1 MMIQL
6 AHLDKRYGK
15 NQVFHDLN
23 LALEN
28 GIYALLGPNGAGKST
43 LMNLLTRRIK
53 PDAGNIL
60 ADGISIEQ
68 LGNQYLKTL
77 GYMPQQQ
84 PLPGYFSCAN
94 FLYYIAALKEM
105 EQRDADEQIQAVLKE
120 VNLWDRRD
128 DKIRSLSGG
137 MKQRLLIAQAL
148 LGDPDLIILDEP
160 TAGLDPQERI
170 RIRNLVGSLRR
181 DRIIL
186 IATHVVQDIECIAD
200 HILFIRKG
208 EISENISPWEL
219 HEKMPC
225 EVYEVLRPFGSNPA
239 KELPFKISM
248 MNQTNQGLRIRILAK
263 EKPFPDAIQ
272 QDPSLEDM
280 YLAFFGEDGMP

>member
-1 MMIQL
+1 MIIQL
-6 AHLDKRYGK
+6 VHLDKSYGK
-15 NQVFHDLN
+15 NPVFRDLN
-23 LALEN
+23 LTLKN

-43 LMNLLTRRIK
+43 LMNLLTRSIK
-53 PDAGNIL
+53 ADAGSIL
-60 ADGISIEQ
+60 ANGINIERS
-68 LGNQYLKTL
+68 GNQYLKTL

-84 PLPGYFSCAN
+84 SLPTYFSCAN

-105 EQRDADEQIQAVLKE
+105 EQQDADEQISTVLKR
-120 VNLWDRRD
+120 VNLWDRKD

-170 RIRNLVGSLRR
+170 RIRNLIGSLRR

-200 HILFIRKG
+200 HILFMRKG
-208 EISENISPWEL
+208 EICENITPWEL

-225 EVYEVLRPFGSNPA
+225 GVYEVLWPFGSNPA

-248 MNQTNQGLRIRILAK
+248 MNQTNQGLRVRILAD
-263 EKPFPDAIQ
+263 EMPFPDAIQ
-272 QDPSLEDM
+272 QDPCLEDM
-280 YLAFFGEDGMP
+280 YLAFFGEDALP